1 MDRAGQQF
9 GNYRLVR
16 LLGRGGYADTYL
28 AEHVYLRTPAAVK
41 LLSTQ
46 LAQDG
51 VARFYQESRT
61 IANLN
66 HPNIIR
72 MQDFGSVDDTPYLVM
87 DYAPNGTLRQLHRRG
102 AILSVQ
108 MIVPYMRQVAAA
120 LQYAHNQRVVH
131 RDVKPENML
140 LGEDEK
146 VLLSDF
152 GSALLQDA
160 QHKRDI
166 AGTVTYMAPEQIA
179 GRPVP
184 ASDQYAL
191 GAVVYEWLCGMPP
204 FLGSQVEVALQQE
217 RARPPRLCERILTL
231 PSTVEEV
238 VFIALAKEAGQ
249 RFASIQAFATALEQ
263 AAKDATVVQIALPD
277 DKKRFSAT
285 KIPAPDKA
293 NPMPSSPGSTTRRES
308 QNQSTLNKSTSIV
321 PDGQVTPTPQLS
333 RQARILQ
340 GGQTEGSAQRGAAY
354 PRAPQ
359 LVSVAPS
366 PKPAEPPV
374 VHTPDIVKPRLGSSR
389 RSRMLV
395 ALVALLIIG
404 SVLSLF
410 FTAYLPNQQHI
421 QATATARGYA
431 TTTAR
436 SRATSSAVARATVQV
451 QSTVT
456 AQQALYTQATVGK
469 PTLNDSL
476 QSSNNSDW
484 DAATYTDSHKRT
496 IGACNYANGSYFSQ
510 AQTSYFI
517 RCLAEASDYGN
528 LTYQVR
534 ITVVDGQTGGLLIR
548 ANANG
553 SGYYFSVSM
562 DDSYSLQKVA
572 VDSNGNSVNTVLVS
586 GNSTAIKRG
595 QTNLLT
601 IIARGSIMY
610 LYINKHY
617 VDQATDTTYRSGRI
631 GIYADGDT
639 ENARVVARA
648 AQVWNA

>member
-51 VARFYQESRT
+51 VERFYQESRT

-72 MQDFGSVDDTPYLVM
+72 MLDFGSVHDTPYLVM

-108 MIVPYMRQVAAA
+108 MIVPYVRQVAAA
-120 LQYAHNQRVVH
+120 LQYAHNQHIVH

-160 QHKRDI
+160 QHKRDV

-179 GRPVP
+179 GRPCP

-204 FLGSQVEVALQQE
+204 FLGSQVEVAIQQE
-217 RARPPRLCERILTL
+217 RAQPPSLCRRIPTL

-238 VFIALAKEAGQ
+238 VFIALAKESEQ

-263 AAKDATVVQIALPD
+263 AAKDATIIQPALPD
-277 DKKRFSAT
+277 DKKRFSAPQ
-285 KIPAPDKA
+285 IAAPDKA
-293 NPMPSSPGSTTRRES
+293 TTPPSPGSPTRRES
-308 QNQSTLNKSTSIV
+308 QNQFTLNKSTSIV
-321 PDGQVTPTPQLS
+321 PDGQVSPMPQLS
-333 RQARILQ
+333 RQARLLQ
-340 GGQTEGSAQRGAAY
+340 GGQTVGNTQRGAAY

-359 LVSVAPS
+359 LVAVAPTPTPERRS
-366 PKPAEPPV
+366 PVQA
-374 VHTPDIVKPRLGSSR
+374 PDVVKPRPNSSR
-389 RSRMLV
+389 LTRILV
-395 ALVALLIIG
+395 ALVALLVIG
-404 SVLSLF
+404 STLSLF

-436 SRATSSAVARATVQV
+436 SRATSSAVARATAQA

-456 AQQALYTQATVGK
+456 AQQALYTQSTIGK

-484 DAATYTDSHKRT
+484 DAATYSDSHKRT
-496 IGACNYANGSYFSQ
+496 IGACNFANNSYFSQ

-517 RCLAEASDYGN
+517 RCMAEASDYGN
-528 LTYQVR
+528 LTYQVQ
-534 ITVVDGQTGGLLIR
+534 ITVIDGQTGGLLIR

-553 SGYYFSVSM
+553 SGYYFSISM
-562 DDSYSLQKVA
+562 DGSYSLQKVA
-572 VDSNGNSVNTVLVS
+572 VDSSGNSVNTVLVS
-586 GNSTAIKRG
+586 GNSTAIKMG

-601 IIARGSIMY
+601 IIAHGSNMY

-617 VDQATDTTYRSGRI
+617 VNQATDSTYTSGRI

-648 AQVWNA
+648 AQVWT

>member
-46 LAQDG
+46 LTQDG

-72 MQDFGSVDDTPYLVM
+72 VLDFGSVDDTPYLVM

-108 MIVPYMRQVAAA
+108 MIVPYVRQVAAA

-140 LGEDEK
+140 LGEYEE

-160 QHKRDI
+160 QHKRDV

-204 FLGSQVEVALQQE
+204 FLGSQVEVAIQQE
-217 RARPPRLCERILTL
+217 RARPPSLCKRIPTL

-249 RFASIQAFATALEQ
+249 RFGSIQAFATALEQ
-263 AAKDATVVQIALPD
+263 AAKDATIVQATMPD
-277 DKKRFSAT
+277 DKRRFSAT
-285 KIPAPDKA
+285 KLPTPDKA
-293 NPMPSSPGSTTRRES
+293 TTSSSPGHPSRRES

-321 PDGQVTPTPQLS
+321 PDGQVPPTPPLS
-333 RQARILQ
+333 RQARLLQ
-340 GGQTEGSAQRGAAY
+340 GGQTTGNTQRGAAY

-359 LVSVAPS
+359 LVSVAPTPTPKKPS
-366 PKPAEPPV
+366 PVQAPGV
-374 VHTPDIVKPRLGSSR
+374 VKPRPDSSR
-389 RSRMLV
+389 LTRMLV
-395 ALVALLIIG
+395 VLTALLIIG
-404 SVLSLF
+404 SALSLF
-410 FTAYLPNQQHI
+410 FTAYLPNQQRI

-431 TTTAR
+431 TTTAQ
-436 SRATSSAVARATVQV
+436 SRATSSAVTRATAQA

-469 PTLNDSL
+469 PALNDTL

-496 IGACNYANGSYFSQ
+496 IGACNFANGSYFSQ

-528 LTYQVR
+528 LTYQVQ

-548 ANANG
+548 ADANG
-553 SGYYFSVSM
+553 SGYYFSISM
-562 DDSYSLQKVA
+562 DGSYSLQKVA
-572 VDSNGNSVNTVLVS
+572 VDSSGNSVNTVLVS
-586 GNSTAIKRG
+586 GNSTAIKTG
-595 QTNLLT
+595 QPDLLT
-601 IIARGSIMY
+601 IIARGSTMY

-617 VDQATDTTYRSGRI
+617 VDQTNDKTYTSGRI

-639 ENARVVARA
+639 ENARVIARA
-648 AQVWNA
+648 AQVWTA

>member
-61 IANLN
+61 IATLN

-72 MQDFGSVDDTPYLVM
+72 MLDFGSVNDTPYLVM

-108 MIVPYMRQVAAA
+108 MIVPYVRQVAAA
-120 LQYAHNQRVVH
+120 LQYAHNQHIVH

-140 LGEDEK
+140 LGADEE

-160 QHKRDI
+160 QHKRDV

-179 GRPVP
+179 GRPCP

-204 FLGSQVEVALQQE
+204 FLGSQVEVAIQQE
-217 RARPPRLCERILTL
+217 RAQPPSLCKRIPTL

-238 VFIALAKEAGQ
+238 VFIALAKESEQ
-249 RFASIQAFATALEQ
+249 RFASIQAFANALEQ
-263 AAKDATVVQIALPD
+263 AAKDATIIQPALPD

-285 KIPAPDKA
+285 QIAAPDKVTT
-293 NPMPSSPGSTTRRES
+293 PSLPGSPTRQES

-321 PDGQVTPTPQLS
+321 PDGQVSPMPQLS
-333 RQARILQ
+333 RQARLLQ
-340 GGQTEGSAQRGAAY
+340 GGQTAGSTQRGAAY

-359 LVSVAPS
+359 LVSVAATPTPERPS
-366 PKPAEPPV
+366 PVQAPEV
-374 VHTPDIVKPRLGSSR
+374 VKPRPDSSR
-389 RSRMLV
+389 LTRILV
-395 ALVALLIIG
+395 ILAALLVIG
-404 SVLSLF
+404 SALSLF
-410 FTAYLPNQQHI
+410 FTVYLPNQQHI

-431 TTTAR
+431 TSTAQ
-436 SRATSSAVARATVQV
+436 SSAIARATVQA
-451 QSTVT
+451 QSTAT
-456 AQQALYTQATVGK
+456 AQQALYTQATAGR

-496 IGACNYANGSYFSQ
+496 IGACNFANNSYFSQ

-517 RCLAEASDYGN
+517 RCMAEASDYGN
-528 LTYQVR
+528 LTYQVQ
-534 ITVVDGQTGGLLIR
+534 ITVIDGQTGGLLIR
-548 ANANG
+548 ADANG
-553 SGYYFSVSM
+553 SGYYFSISM
-562 DDSYSLQKVA
+562 DGSYSLQKVA
-572 VDSNGNSVNTVLVS
+572 VDSSGNSVNTVLVS
-586 GNSTAIKRG
+586 GNSTAIKTG
-595 QTNLLT
+595 QANLLA
-601 IIARGSIMY
+601 IIAHGSNMY

-617 VDQATDTTYRSGRI
+617 VDQASDTTYTSGRV

-648 AQVWNA
+648 AQVWKA

>member
-46 LAQDG
+46 LTQDG
-51 VARFYQESRT
+51 VERFYQESRT

-72 MQDFGSVDDTPYLVM
+72 MLDFGSVHDTPYLVM

-102 AILSVQ
+102 TILSVQ
-108 MIVPYMRQVAAA
+108 MIVPYVRQVAAA
-120 LQYAHNQRVVH
+120 LQYAHNQHIVH

-140 LGEDEK
+140 LGEDER

-160 QHKRDI
+160 QHKRDV

-179 GRPVP
+179 GRPCP

-204 FLGSQVEVALQQE
+204 FLGSQVEVAIQQE
-217 RARPPRLCERILTL
+217 RARPPRLCERISTL

-238 VFIALAKEAGQ
+238 VFIALAKESGQ
-249 RFASIQAFATALEQ
+249 RFANIQAFATALEQ
-263 AAKDATVVQIALPD
+263 AAKDATIIRPALHNDKERFIATQITA
-277 DKKRFSAT
+277 SN
-285 KIPAPDKA
+285 KA
-293 NPMPSSPGSTTRRES
+293 STTPSSPGSPTRRES

-321 PDGQVTPTPQLS
+321 PDGQVAPTPQLS
-333 RQARILQ
+333 RQARLLQ
-340 GGQTEGSAQRGAAY
+340 GGQTTHSTQRGAAY

-359 LVSVAPS
+359 LVSVVATPTPEKPSAVQAPG
-366 PKPAEPPV
+366 V
-374 VHTPDIVKPRLGSSR
+374 VKPRPDSSR
-389 RSRMLV
+389 RTSILV
-395 ALVALLIIG
+395 ALVTLLVIG
-404 SVLSLF
+404 SMLSLF
-410 FTAYLPNQQHI
+410 FTAYLPNQRRI
-421 QATATARGYA
+421 QATATAQGYA

-436 SRATSSAVARATVQV
+436 SRATSSAVARATVQA

-456 AQQALYTQATVGK
+456 ARQALYTQSTVGR
-469 PTLNDSL
+469 PALNDAL
-476 QSSNNSDW
+476 QSANNSDW

-496 IGACNYANGSYFSQ
+496 IGACNFANGSYFSQ

-528 LTYQVR
+528 LTYQVQ

-548 ANANG
+548 ADADG
-553 SGYYFSVSM
+553 SGYYFSISM
-562 DDSYSLQKVA
+562 DGSYSLQKVA
-572 VDSNGNSVNTVLVS
+572 VDSSGNSVNTVLVS
-586 GNSTAIKRG
+586 GNSAAIKIG
-595 QTNLLT
+595 QSNLLT
-601 IIARGSIMY
+601 VIAHGSNIY
-610 LYINKHY
+610 LYINKQY
-617 VDQATDTTYRSGRI
+617 VDQANDKTYTSGRI

-639 ENARVVARA
+639 ENARVVARDA
-648 AQVWNA
+648 RVWTT